1 MVSVDDESTLPPSP
15 IRSGKWDF
23 VFWMVYLSSV
33 IIDMLSALDLTAVS
47 TSLPSIVSSL
57 HGTDFI
63 WVGGAYTVASS
74 AVLPFVGNLVST
86 FGRKPVLVAF
96 ILAFALGSALSGAAR
111 SMNML
116 IAGRAVQGF
125 GGGGCFSITEIIY
138 ADLVPLTERGK
149 LQGMTAAAW
158 ALACAIGPPIGGA
171 LTQHGAWR
179 WIFFLNIPVCAVAL
193 VLNCIFLRTDTR
205 HRKRLSLKRKVSQMD
220 LLGASLMTGS
230 TVLVFL
236 ATTWGGLTF
245 PWSSPQVLSLLIIGG
260 IGMLLFFVIE
270 RYWLKG
276 PTVPKAF
283 FADRT
288 TFGGYLGTF
297 FHGICSIATIYYY
310 PVYLQAAQGATS
322 LGADVD
328 VLPLATVIPAAAI
341 LTGLSVNISDRYRPQ
356 SYIGWAFTLV
366 GFGILSLLDEHSSR
380 AMYLAFQV
388 PVTIG
393 IGIVWIS
400 SQFAVLAPAP
410 ESSVTHALAFFT
422 FTRTVAQGWGIV
434 IGGAILQNALL
445 RELPTSFTSTL
456 PEGVQIAYAAIETI
470 SSLPEALKWEVRAA
484 FARATRQIWLVM
496 LGVAGAG
503 LLSCLLLREVHMRAA
518 PVEEE
523 TWDCPKNGM
532 REMSLDVSPHVE
544 PQDGCAQDGTQESP
558 TQEIS
563 VEAGLLR

>member
-1 MVSVDDESTLPPSP
+1 MDSMDKRLQLSPSP
-15 IRSGKWDF
+15 TESGSWDF

-47 TSLPSIVSSL
+47 TSLPAIVNSL
-57 HGTDFI
+57 DGTDFI
-63 WVGGAYTVASS
+63 WVGGAYSVASA
-74 AVLPFVGNLVST
+74 AVLPFVGNLVHT
-86 FGRKPVLVAF
+86 FGQKPVLIVF
-96 ILAFALGSALSGAAR
+96 ILAFAMGSALSGAAM

-116 IAGRAVQGF
+116 IAGRAIQGF

-179 WIFFLNIPVCAVAL
+179 WIFFLNIPVCAIAL
-193 VLNCIFLRTDTR
+193 VLNCIFLRTET
-205 HRKRLSLKRKVSQMD
+205 HCKRLSLKRKFSQMD
-220 LLGASLMTGS
+220 LIGSSLVTGS
-230 TVLVFL
+230 TVLIFL

-260 IGMLLFFVIE
+260 IGMVLFFVIE

-276 PTVPKAF
+276 PTIPKAF
-283 FADRT
+283 FTDRT

-322 LGADVD
+322 LAADVD

-356 SYIGWAFTLV
+356 SFVGWAFMIV
-366 GFGILSLLDEHSSR
+366 GFGLLSLLNEHSSR
-380 AMYLAFQV
+380 AMFLALQV
-388 PVTIG
+388 PVTVG
-393 IGIVWIS
+393 IGIIWIS

-410 ESSVTHALAFFT
+410 AASVTHALAFFT

-434 IGGAILQNALL
+434 IGGAILQNVLL

-456 PEGVQIAYAAIETI
+456 PKGVEVAYATIETI

-484 FARATRQIWLVM
+484 FARATQQIWFVM

-503 LLSCLLLREVHMRAA
+503 FLSCFLLREVRMRDIGD
-518 PVEEE
+518 ED
-523 TWDCPKNGM
+523 TWSTFSDDV
-532 REMSLDVSPHVE
+532 REMSLDGYDH
-544 PQDGCAQDGTQESP
+544 DGHRDSSATDGVPDSP

>member
-1 MVSVDDESTLPPSP
+1 MDSIDKRLQLSPSP
-15 IRSGKWDF
+15 TESGSWDF

-47 TSLPSIVSSL
+47 TSLPAIVNSL
-57 HGTDFI
+57 DGTDFI
-63 WVGGAYTVASS
+63 WVGGAYSVASA
-74 AVLPFVGNLVST
+74 AVLPFVGNLVHT
-86 FGRKPVLVAF
+86 FGQKPVLIVF
-96 ILAFALGSALSGAAR
+96 ILAFAMGSALSGAAM

-116 IAGRAVQGF
+116 IAGRAIQGF

-179 WIFFLNIPVCAVAL
+179 WIFFLNIPVCAIAL
-193 VLNCIFLRTDTR
+193 VLNCIFLRTET
-205 HRKRLSLKRKVSQMD
+205 HRKRLSLKRKFSQMD
-220 LLGASLMTGS
+220 LIGSSLVTGS
-230 TVLVFL
+230 TVLIFL

-260 IGMLLFFVIE
+260 IGMVLFFVIE

-276 PTVPKAF
+276 PTIPRAF
-283 FADRT
+283 FTDRT

-322 LGADVD
+322 LAADVD

-356 SYIGWAFTLV
+356 SFVGWAFMIV
-366 GFGILSLLDEHSSR
+366 GFGLLSLLNEHSSR
-380 AMYLAFQV
+380 AMFLALQV
-388 PVTIG
+388 PVTVG
-393 IGIVWIS
+393 IGIIWIS

-410 ESSVTHALAFFT
+410 AASVTHALAFFT

-434 IGGAILQNALL
+434 IGGAILQNVLL

-456 PEGVQIAYAAIETI
+456 PKGVEVAYATIETI

-484 FARATRQIWLVM
+484 FARATQQIWFVM

-503 LLSCLLLREVHMRAA
+503 FLSCFLLREVRMRDIGD
-518 PVEEE
+518 ED
-523 TWDCPKNGM
+523 TWSTFSDDV
-532 REMSLDVSPHVE
+532 RDMSLDGYVH
-544 PQDGCAQDGTQESP
+544 DGHRDSSATDGLPDSP